1 MKKLIKKTLLS
12 LILIST
18 SACSNGGNMY
28 SINELKQMLDF
39 DCVIEQKPTIPKET
53 EALYNYA
60 HYQDLHRLWT
70 GKAGDWNDLAKYYR
84 IAAANGN
91 YKANGRLQYL
101 LYSNRIIAE
110 NNKKEVFEL
119 NEKLEKILPATAYF
133 GYYFYLKKGYGVKT
147 ILMGELSYLRRAADL
162 GSRDAQYIIAEL
174 LRKVKDKKSLAIRR
188 EIWVKLFKCSSEQ
201 GNKDS
206 SIPLALDYQIDGKY
220 TEAVKIFHEGVK
232 NGSGK
237 ATNFLMRA
245 FESVIPENNPLYY
258 LGIKTADSERAIRYE
273 MIKTYLSRNEFLDPK
288 VPDLDEIVPLPP
300 AKLPAWD
307 GKIAFQ
313 RWFEG
318 PSPEKPSDEL
328 MKKLAE
334 KAGLDWQTGLPLK
347 K

>member
-1 MKKLIKKTLLS
+1 MKNVIKKTLLS

-28 SINELKQMLDF
+28 SESELKKQLDF

-53 EALYNYA
+53 EILYNYA

-110 NNKKEVFEL
+110 NNKKEVIEL
-119 NEKLEKILPATAYF
+119 NESLEKVLPATAYF

-147 ILMGELSYLRRAADL
+147 ISMGELSYLRKAADM
-162 GSRDAQYIIAEL
+162 GNRDAQYEL
-174 LRKVKDKKSLAIRR
+174 GNLILSINDKSTFILRKSIR
-188 EIWVKLFKCSSEQ
+188 EKLLTC
-201 GNKDS
+201 
-206 SIPLALDYQIDGKY
+206 AVYQ
-220 TEAVKIFHEGVK
+220 
-232 NGSGK
+232 GSGLAAK
-237 ATNFLMRA
+237 DLGIRYQQEKKYSDAIKMFHQGGINGNAMSLYVLATVFRT
-245 FESVIPENNPLYY
+245 VIPESNKIDY
-258 LGIKTADSERAIRYE
+258 LAIKKADPERAIRYE

>member
-1 MKKLIKKTLLS
+1 MKKILPLVLLV
-12 LILIST
+12 LT
-18 SACSNGGNMY
+18 ACSASSSPY
-28 SINELKQMLDF
+28 SEDELKKQLDF
-39 DCVIEQKPTIPKET
+39 DCVIEQKPKIPKET
-53 EALYNYA
+53 EILYNYA

-84 IAAANGN
+84 IAAVNGN

-110 NNKKEVFEL
+110 NNKKEVIEL
-119 NEKLEKILPATAYF
+119 NESLEKILPATAYF

-147 ILMGELSYLRRAADL
+147 IAMGELSYLRKAADM
-162 GSRDAQYIIAEL
+162 GNRDAQYALAVL
-174 LRKVKDKKSLAIRR
+174 LGKLKDKNSFSLRMEMR
-188 EIWVKLFKCSSEQ
+188 DRLFACASEQ
-201 GNKDS
+201 GLGDASLKLGLGKQINK
-206 SIPLALDYQIDGKY
+206 KY
-220 TEAVKIFHEGVK
+220 TDAVKAFHQGVR
-232 NGSGK
+232 NGDSMS
-237 ATNFLMRA
+237 ALFLAPA
-245 FESVIPENNPLYY
+245 FKSVIPESNKLDY
-258 LGIKTADSERAIRYE
+258 LAIKQADPERAKRYE
-273 MIKTYLSRNEFLDPK
+273 MIEEYLSRNEFLDPK

>member
-1 MKKLIKKTLLS
+1 MRKILPLVLLV
-12 LILIST
+12 LT
-18 SACSNGGNMY
+18 ACSASSSPY
-28 SINELKQMLDF
+28 SEDELKKQLDF

-53 EALYNYA
+53 EILYNYA

-101 LYSNRIIAE
+101 LYSNRILAE
-110 NNKKEVFEL
+110 NNKKEVIEL
-119 NEKLEKILPATAYF
+119 NESLEKILPATAYF

-147 ILMGELSYLRRAADL
+147 IAMGELNYLRKAADL
-162 GSRDAQYIIAEL
+162 GNRDAQYILAMYL
-174 LRKVKDKKSLAIRR
+174 LENIDDKNTFSLRMNIS
-188 EIWVKLFKCSSEQ
+188 EKLLNCSSNQ
-201 GNKDS
+201 GNGIASLNLGISNK
-206 SIPLALDYQIDGKY
+206 IDNKFSG
-220 TEAVKIFHEGVK
+220 AVKAFHQGAK
-232 NGSGK
+232 NGNAQSAGRLS
-237 ATNFLMRA
+237 TA
-245 FESVIPENNPLYY
+245 FKQVIPETNKLDY
-258 LGIKTADSERAIRYE
+258 LAITQVDKERAIRYE
-273 MIKTYLSRNEFLDPK
+273 MIEEYLSRNEFLDPK

>member
-1 MKKLIKKTLLS
+1 MKKISPLVLLV
-12 LILIST
+12 LT
-18 SACSNGGNMY
+18 ACSASSSPY
-28 SINELKQMLDF
+28 SEDELKKQLDF

-53 EALYNYA
+53 EILYNYA

-101 LYSNRIIAE
+101 LYSNRIITE
-110 NNKKEVFEL
+110 NNKKEVIEL
-119 NEKLEKILPATAYF
+119 NESLEKILLATAYF
-133 GYYFYLKKGYGVKT
+133 GYYFYLKKEYGVKT
-147 ILMGELSYLRRAADL
+147 ISMGELSYLRKSAEL
-162 GSRDAQYIIAEL
+162 GNKDAQFVLGDMILSVKDKQTFL
-174 LRKVKDKKSLAIRR
+174 LRKTIRDKLLNCALLQGQGDAAEELGFTHRDEKEYQKSL
-188 EIWVKLFKCSSEQ
+188 
-201 GNKDS
+201 N
-206 SIPLALDYQIDGKY
+206 
-220 TEAVKIFHEGVK
+220 TFHLGVK
-232 NGSGK
+232 AGNSLS
-237 ATNFLMRA
+237 ARFLMKSFSKNVLPRNDLKLSMDL
-245 FESVIPENNPLYY
+245 ERSV
-258 LGIKTADSERAIRYE
+258 RYE
-273 MIKTYLSRNEFLDPK
+273 MIATYLSRNEFLDPK

>member
-1 MKKLIKKTLLS
+1 MRKILPLVLLV
-12 LILIST
+12 LT
-18 SACSNGGNMY
+18 ACSASSSPY
-28 SINELKQMLDF
+28 SEDELKKQLDF

-53 EALYNYA
+53 EILYNYA
-60 HYQDLHRLWT
+60 NYQDLHRLWT

-110 NNKKEVFEL
+110 NNKKEVIEL

-133 GYYFYLKKGYGVKT
+133 GYYFYIKNNYGVK
-147 ILMGELSYLRRAADL
+147 INNLGELAYLRRASDL
-162 GSRDAQYIIAEL
+162 GNRNAQFILSEL
-174 LRKVKDKKSLAIRR
+174 LLSMKDDKSFQLRKTAREKLLFCSL
-188 EIWVKLFKCSSEQ
+188 SQ
-201 GNKDS
+201 GLGKAAEG
-206 SIPLALDYQIDGKY
+206 LAFTYQDEHKFPD
-220 TEAVKIFHEGVK
+220 AVQAFHNGVK
-232 NGSGK
+232 GDNAMS
-237 ATNFLMRA
+237 ARFLARA
-245 FESVIPENNPLYY
+245 FSSLIPESNQMDYI
-258 LGIKTADSERAIRYE
+258 GIKEIDKEKSIRYE
-273 MIKTYLSRNEFLDPK
+273 MIATYLSRNEFLDPK

-328 MKKLAE
+328 MKKLADQ
-334 KAGLDWQTGLPLK
+334 AGLDWQTGLPLK

>member
-1 MKKLIKKTLLS
+1 MKKILPLVLLV
-12 LILIST
+12 LT
-18 SACSNGGNMY
+18 ACSASSSPY
-28 SINELKQMLDF
+28 SEDELKKQLDF
-39 DCVIEQKPTIPKET
+39 DCVIEQKPKIPKET
-53 EALYNYA
+53 EILYNYA

-84 IAAANGN
+84 IAAVNGN

-110 NNKKEVFEL
+110 NNKKEVIEL
-119 NEKLEKILPATAYF
+119 NESLEKILPATAYF

-147 ILMGELSYLRRAADL
+147 IAMGELSYLRKAADM
-162 GSRDAQYIIAEL
+162 GNRDAQYALAVL
-174 LRKVKDKKSLAIRR
+174 LGKLKDKNSFSLRMEMR
-188 EIWVKLFKCSSEQ
+188 DRLFACASEQ
-201 GNKDS
+201 GLGDASLKLGLGKQINKKYSS
-206 SIPLALDYQIDGKY
+206 SIHA
-220 TEAVKIFHEGVK
+220 FHQGAK
-232 NGSGK
+232 NGNSMSASFL
-237 ATNFLMRA
+237 ATA
-245 FESVIPENNPLYY
+245 FKSVIPESNKLNY
-258 LGIKTADSERAIRYE
+258 LAIKQADPERAKRYE
-273 MIKTYLSRNEFLDPK
+273 MIEEYLSRNEFLDPK

>member
-1 MKKLIKKTLLS
+1 MLFALT
-12 LILIST
+12 
-18 SACSNGGNMY
+18 ACSASSLPY
-28 SINELKQMLDF
+28 SKTELKQMLDF

-147 ILMGELSYLRRAADL
+147 ILMGELSYLRKAADM
-162 GSRDAQYIIAEL
+162 GNRDAQYIIAEL

-188 EIWVKLFKCSSEQ
+188 EIWVKLFKCASEQ

-206 SIPLALDYQIDGKY
+206 STPLALDYQLDEKY
-220 TEAVKIFHEGVK
+220 TDAVKAFHQGVR
-232 NGSGK
+232 NGDSMS
-237 ATNFLMRA
+237 ALFLAPA
-245 FESVIPENNPLYY
+245 FKSVIPESNKLDY
-258 LGIKTADSERAIRYE
+258 LAIKQADPERAIRYE
-273 MIKTYLSRNEFLDPK
+273 MIEEYLSRNEFLDPK

-334 KAGLDWQTGLPLK
+334 KAGLDWLTGLPLK

>member
-1 MKKLIKKTLLS
+1 
-12 LILIST
+12 
-18 SACSNGGNMY
+18 
-28 SINELKQMLDF
+28 MLDF

-60 HYQDLHRLWT
+60 HYQYLHRLWT
-70 GKAGDWNDLAKYYR
+70 GKAGNWNDLAKYYR

-110 NNKKEVFEL
+110 NNKKEVIEL
-119 NEKLEKILPATAYF
+119 NENLEKVLPATAYF

-147 ILMGELSYLRRAADL
+147 ISMGELNYLRKAADM
-162 GSRDAQYIIAEL
+162 GNRDAQYEL
-174 LRKVKDKKSLAIRR
+174 ARLLI
-188 EIWVKLFKCSSEQ
+188 EIK
-201 GNKDS
+201 NKDS
-206 SIPLALDYQIDGKY
+206 FNLRMDVRNKLLICSSNQGNENASLKLGISNKINNKFS
-220 TEAVKIFHEGVK
+220 EAVKAFHQGAK
-232 NGSGK
+232 NGNAEAAGRLSTVFK
-237 ATNFLMRA
+237 K
-245 FESVIPENNPLYY
+245 VIPESNKLDY
-258 LGIKTADSERAIRYE
+258 LAINKADPERAIRYE
-273 MIKTYLSRNEFLDPK
+273 MIEEYLSRNEFLDPK